1 MGSLAGIPCYVH
13 VKMGRQAP
21 AEAAESVL
29 MFREESVGTQN
40 GPSRAEVT
48 GKRTVRTEKGIA
60 ESQSS
65 FSGHSTPRMRQ
76 CLELGTVCVRARVEH
91 VRDWSVVRIL
101 EAKQLSLVKLLLC
114 ACAEVS

>member
-1 MGSLAGIPCYVH
+1 MCEDRS
-13 VKMGRQAP
+13 RQTP

-29 MFREESVGTQN
+29 IFREESVGARN
-40 GPSRAEVT
+40 GPARAEIT

-76 CLELGTVCVRARVEH
+76 CLDLGTVCVRARVEH
-91 VRDWSVVRIL
+91 VRDWNVVRTV
-101 EAKQLSLVKLLLC
+101 EAKQLSLVKVLLC
-114 ACAEVS
+114 ACAEVA